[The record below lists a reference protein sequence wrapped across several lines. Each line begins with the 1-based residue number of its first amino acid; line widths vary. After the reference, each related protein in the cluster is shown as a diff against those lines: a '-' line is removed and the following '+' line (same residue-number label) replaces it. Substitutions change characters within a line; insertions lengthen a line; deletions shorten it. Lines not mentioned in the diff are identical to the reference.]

1 MPINSYPISQPIIT
15 ACQAMNNGGF
25 VGFYHS
31 LVKQFISNVPME
43 YNAFRSRTSRCTRP
57 LINDAE
63 ALFYSVAYE
72 MGHYTVF
79 REVLSDNLIIDSEDV
94 VINIVDYGCGQGV
107 ATLATLA
114 YIASQ
119 QNASNIRLNIHLIEP
134 SITALSI
141 ACYKVSVFA
150 QALGFDVVIT
160 YHNCSLD
167 KVRLPNI
174 NNIGD
179 TFHLMSYIL
188 DVQAVQSQL
197 DGICQQIRHLPN
209 NNVVIASGIGSSDI
223 RSNGYLGFNLLAHLL
238 TGKTQAITKYPVGYC
253 TYRPKQKRYEQY
265 FATAIGMGIA
275 LNGHTMDKVA

>member
-1 MPINSYPISQPIIT
+1 MPINSYPISQPIVN

-43 YNAFRSRTSRCTRP
+43 YDDFISRTSRCTRP

-79 REVLSDNLIIDSEDV
+79 REVLSDNLIVDSEDV

-119 QNASNIRLNIHLIEP
+119 QDTGNIRLNIHLIEP
-134 SITALSI
+134 SITALLI
-141 ACYKVSVFA
+141 ACYKVFAFA

-174 NNIGD
+174 NNTGD

-188 DVQAVQSQL
+188 DVPEVQSQL
-197 DGICQQIRHLPN
+197 QAITTQIKQLSGKN
-209 NNVVIASGIGSSDI
+209 FVIASGINTP
-223 RSNGYLGFNLLAHLL
+223 NGYNGFHLLANQL
-238 TGKTQAITKYPVGYC
+238 TGCRQWIDRYSS
-253 TYRPKQKRYEQY
+253 TYKRYNVRQECYEQCT
-265 FATAIGMGIA
+265 AKAIGFLLSADDWSAI
-275 LNGHTMDKVA
+275 DVA